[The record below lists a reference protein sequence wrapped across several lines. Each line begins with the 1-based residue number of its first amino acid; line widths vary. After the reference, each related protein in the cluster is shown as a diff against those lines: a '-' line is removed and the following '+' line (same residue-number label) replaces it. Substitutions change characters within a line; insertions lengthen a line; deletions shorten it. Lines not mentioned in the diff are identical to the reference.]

1 MPRTLE
7 GITQSPE
14 VLVVSLART
23 GERSAFAELVRRR
36 QAWLRNL
43 MWRLSG
49 DQQLADDLAQQAFL
63 QAWRNIRRLR
73 DAKKFPGWIK
83 SIAVNTWRQHLRKHD
98 ALRHAEEHEDHQSTH
113 RDATGLGMD
122 LDDALS
128 TLSSTVRMCI
138 VLAYQEGLSHNEIA
152 KMTDIPLGTVKS
164 HISRGTQKLKQH
176 LSDYQ
181 GSNNAEESA

>member
-1 MPRTLE
+1 MKRLHHRRYAGQLTH
-7 GITQSPE
+7 PE
-14 VLVVSLART
+14 AS
-23 GERSAFAELVRRR
+23 S
-36 QAWLRNL
+36 NL
-43 MWRLSG
+43 
-49 DQQLADDLAQQAFL
+49 
-63 QAWRNIRRLR
+63 
-73 DAKKFPGWIK
+73 KP
-83 SIAVNTWRQHLRKHD
+83 LRKHD

-113 RDATGLGMD
+113 REATGLGMD